1 GRPNIVVEPC
11 RAGPGIPG
19 RGSVRGGPGRA
30 KPLAHAFEGR
40 GLRAGRGS
48 LGRRSTGPAPTRTR
62 SDAGRVRRAAGGR
75 GEPRGA
81 RLEQGAFTVRALAR
95 ELPDLVRESFQAT
108 LPDGRGHIR
117 LGLFDLP
124 LAHRDS
130 AAWLVAHGRPNG
142 AARSLRRDTP
152 PTGPQAYLARRSETT
167 ARERDPGRLPAVGQT
182 PEEITPADAVRQ
194 RKLLPRPRGGV
205 LRLLRTTGSVR
216 DAAPALGKRQK
227 PRG

>member
-1 GRPNIVVEPC
+1 
-11 RAGPGIPG
+11 
-19 RGSVRGGPGRA
+19 
-30 KPLAHAFEGR
+30 
-40 GLRAGRGS
+40 
-48 LGRRSTGPAPTRTR
+48 
-62 SDAGRVRRAAGGR
+62 
-75 GEPRGA
+75 
-81 RLEQGAFTVRALAR
+81 
-95 ELPDLVRESFQAT
+95 FQAT

-130 AAWLVAHGRPNG
+130 AAWLGAVARPDG

-205 LRLLRTTGSVR
+205 VRLLRTTGSVR
-216 DAAPALGKRQK
+216 DVAPAVGKLRNRRRAPQ
-227 PRG
+227 PRGGNAGRPPRERARAVPRDAGSRARRVSQERVLRSRDAPRSVPALASSSHLHRGAHR